1 MHAIADMARL
11 FRQLLP
17 QLSKFGVVGLGG
29 LLVDV
34 GSFNLLRYAGG
45 EGPLHDYPLTAKL
58 VSAALATVASWL
70 GHRYWTF
77 KHSRRSAVH
86 HEFLLFVV
94 MCTLG
99 TAIATTCLA
108 ISHYALGFTSPLAD
122 NISANVIGLVL
133 GTMFRFWAYRT
144 YVFSETPEESPE
156 PRNEQMVSDPV

>member
-1 MHAIADMARL
+1 MHAIADMGRL

-86 HEFLLFVV
+86 HEFL
-94 MCTLG
+94 
-99 TAIATTCLA
+99 
-108 ISHYALGFTSPLAD
+108 SS
-122 NISANVIGLVL
+122 
-133 GTMFRFWAYRT
+133 W
-144 YVFSETPEESPE
+144 
-156 PRNEQMVSDPV
+156 

>member
-1 MHAIADMARL
+1 
-11 FRQLLP
+11 
-17 QLSKFGVVGLGG
+17 
-29 LLVDV
+29 
-34 GSFNLLRYAGG
+34 
-45 EGPLHDYPLTAKL
+45 
-58 VSAALATVASWL
+58 
-70 GHRYWTF
+70 
-77 KHSRRSAVH
+77 
-86 HEFLLFVV
+86 

-108 ISHYALGFTSPLAD
+108 ISHYALGFTSALAD